1 MISIALFLSYIFL
14 VAMPRHSTS
23 GEVTAQ
29 RLGLPLL
36 GHHLPSSNDHTN
48 PPENLLPPALRPAM
62 SVLANRDTQME
73 SLAAQIT
80 QNVHDHG
87 SIVMFTPVTARMNIE
102 SLVGELARHFA
113 QLGDRVLVFDA
124 RPGNPM
130 IPSWA
135 GPNAPTAQ
143 NRVIQFL
150 EGTNDRA
157 GGCFTPT
164 KLASVDYSGA
174 DLSEHLNGV
183 IATYRYRRMAEEMR
197 ERYTLVLMMAPDLE
211 YLGDEEDY
219 LSTMAEGVV
228 LILDEHTNPTEVE
241 GYIHNLRATDAS
253 VYGAVLMNK

>member
-1 MISIALFLSYIFL
+1 
-14 VAMPRHSTS
+14 
-23 GEVTAQ
+23 
-29 RLGLPLL
+29 
-36 GHHLPSSNDHTN
+36 
-48 PPENLLPPALRPAM
+48 
-62 SVLANRDTQME
+62 
-73 SLAAQIT
+73 
-80 QNVHDHG
+80 
-87 SIVMFTPVTARMNIE
+87 
-102 SLVGELARHFA
+102 
-113 QLGDRVLVFDA
+113 
-124 RPGNPM
+124 M

-241 GYIHNLRATDAS
+241 GYIHNLRMHGRIRLRGSFDEQVIGFIQTYLKPSIVAQSIYLGNTRVEQGLLVNNVSGGPNPIPKAEGEQEVALLYQNFGS
-253 VYGAVLMNK
+253 LPRKTLPMPKSRLQCI